1 MMQSFGAVV
10 IGYLVFSISAVLLFS
25 ISGRPAEAW
34 PGTSFAVFSTLYGA
48 AFAMLAGFLA
58 ARLAPRAP
66 LVHASVVSGLL
77 AVAAIASMMFQA
89 GETSPWSQ
97 AATLLI
103 FTPSAFLGGFV
114 QQRQSGSRQQ
124 TLA

>member
-1 MMQSFGAVV
+1 MQSFGAVV

-25 ISGRPAEAW
+25 ISGRPVEAW
-34 PGTSFAVFSTLYGA
+34 PGMSLAVFSTLYGA

-77 AVAAIASMMFQA
+77 AVAAIGSVMFQA

-103 FTPSAFLGGFV
+103 FAPSAWLGGFV
-114 QQRQSGSRQQ
+114 QQKQSGSRQQ